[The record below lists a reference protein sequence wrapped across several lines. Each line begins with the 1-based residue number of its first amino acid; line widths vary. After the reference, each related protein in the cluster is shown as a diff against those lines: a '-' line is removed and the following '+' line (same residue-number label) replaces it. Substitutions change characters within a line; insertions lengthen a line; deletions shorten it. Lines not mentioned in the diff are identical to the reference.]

1 MLEKMLSFKYTFY
14 THTQFHQ
21 AKPAKRP
28 DIVKI
33 NSIIFCKNVIS
44 FFFFFVFTQKTAG
57 GEKWERV
64 QLSSELKFRC

>member
-1 MLEKMLSFKYTFY
+1 MIVRHVGEDAEFQIHLLH

-44 FFFFFVFTQKTAG
+44 FFFFFVFTWKSAG
-57 GEKWERV
+57 GEK
-64 QLSSELKFRC
+64 